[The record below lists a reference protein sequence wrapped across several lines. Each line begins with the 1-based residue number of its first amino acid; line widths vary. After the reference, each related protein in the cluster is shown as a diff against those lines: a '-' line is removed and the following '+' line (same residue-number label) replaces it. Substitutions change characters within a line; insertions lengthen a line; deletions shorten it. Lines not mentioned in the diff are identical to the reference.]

1 MFFFVNLL
9 GLVVFL
15 GIGVLASRNRK
26 EIQWRSVAS
35 LLTLNL
41 VLAWFLTSFQIGR
54 DMITAAASGFTEL
67 INISYV
73 GIAFLVLLYEMNS
86 SIFSLILI
94 EPHGSIPLRQSGMPH
109 FICDH

>member
-41 VLAWFLTSFQIGR
+41 VLAWFPDIVPDWPRYDYGR
-54 DMITAAASGFTEL
+54 CERVHRADQH
-67 INISYV
+67 
-73 GIAFLVLLYEMNS
+73 LVRRYRVRV
-86 SIFSLILI
+86 
-94 EPHGSIPLRQSGMPH
+94 P
-109 FICDH
+109 

>member
-41 VLAWFLTSFQIGR
+41 VLAWFLTSSR
-54 DMITAAASGFTEL
+54 SC
-67 INISYV
+67 
-73 GIAFLVLLYEMNS
+73 
-86 SIFSLILI
+86 SLT
-94 EPHGSIPLRQSGMPH
+94 GSTYRR
-109 FICDH
+109 